1 MYFVASKDTISFHKI
16 YNSKV
21 NVSMKFIIVKLI
33 ILAERKSLRTVQEYI
48 VVADAFYS
56 KKSSAALLAHERQAS
71 PRCANRKRC

>member
-1 MYFVASKDTISFHKI
+1 MYFVANKDTISFHKI

-21 NVSMKFIIVKLI
+21 NVSVKFIIVKL

-48 VVADAFYS
+48 VVADAFRS

-71 PRCANRKRC
+71 PRCTNRKRC